1 MSILSSLKSFF
12 FGPHVDAKT
21 EQPVNLVVPTA
32 PPVVEQPPAPVV
44 EAAPAADKKPRAPR
58 KPKDDSW
65 LKADASSKRPSANKP
80 QSVVG
85 KQTAKPAAKTPKK
98 K

>member
-12 FGPHVDAKT
+12 FGPHVDVKT

-32 PPVVEQPPAPVV
+32 PPEVEQPPAPVV
-44 EAAPAADKKPRAPR
+44 VAAPAAEKKPRAPR

-65 LKADASSKRPSANKP
+65 LKADVASKRPATKKP
-80 QSVVG
+80 QNVAG